1 MLRKVMSAAGKD
13 GSRYGAH
20 SCRIGGATALA
31 FSKASEAVIKD
42 MGRWKSD
49 AYLRYIRECRGEYMQ
64 FANAI
69 CNARVDDMEADC
81 TSFESHDVDE
91 SDYE

>member
-1 MLRKVMSAAGKD
+1 
-13 GSRYGAH
+13 
-20 SCRIGGATALA
+20 
-31 FSKASEAVIKD
+31 